1 MFSIEPG
8 KFVLFQPFSVLMDW
22 LSSALECLKTS
33 DNCPICRKYIYS
45 SYLEPQQPFYRVY
58 LTTVSDEKSSSA
70 KECQELQEKLEAANM
85 RLSTLQTDL
94 NNAEFNIVTVG
105 HNYKSAMKTSK
116 AYKAKLDAALKELE
130 TLKTSNNEFQQQIK
144 EKDASIIDL
153 EKSKKTLMRHRK
165 EYKDINETL
174 KEHIA
179 NQGEVLVKQY
189 YLLTNK
195 SNCFACKKLRSPH
208 DNDNEVDEWKST
220 PKNLDDLSHS
230 QLRKQ
235 YTDLQEEYDCL
246 AAVHREMS
254 KASAGL
260 TESAKVKLYIKNLK
274 TQLKE
279 SKTREVQLESLFER
293 NETVQGLAKELIN
306 TKKNHSKLEA
316 ELEQV
321 TEAKLALFDQKNQ
334 AEESFNRALKAIL
347 VLQNQK
353 EESAKENSDLQEKL
367 REVIDSKLI
376 LQKQLKASKCRARK
390 FQNAKTKAEAENQD
404 IMNKMNLFAVQYSS
418 FEKAFRSYFANTRD
432 SGSNDWTLTA

>member
-1 MFSIEPG
+1 MYLIEPG
-8 KFVLFQPFSVLMDW
+8 KFVLYQPLPVLMDW
-22 LSSALECLKTS
+22 VSSALECLKTS

-45 SYLEPQQPFYRVY
+45 SYLESQQPFYRVY
-58 LTTVSDEKSSSA
+58 LTTVNDEKSSSA
-70 KECQELQEKLEAANM
+70 KECQELKEKLEAANV
-85 RLSTLQTDL
+85 RLSTLQTYL
-94 NNAEFNIVTVG
+94 NNANLNIATVG

-116 AYKAKLDAALKELE
+116 AYKARLDAALKELE
-130 TLKTSNNEFQQQIK
+130 TLKTSNKEVQQQIK
-144 EKDASIIDL
+144 EKDALIIGL

-174 KEHIA
+174 KEHIV
-179 NQGEVLVKQY
+179 NQDEVLVKQY

-235 YTDLQEEYDCL
+235 YNDVQKKYDCL

-254 KASAGL
+254 RASAGL

-279 SKTREVQLESLFER
+279 SKTREVQLKSFE
-293 NETVQGLAKELIN
+293 
-306 TKKNHSKLEA
+306 LEA
-316 ELEQV
+316 DLEQV
-321 TEAKLALFDQKNQ
+321 TGAKLALFDQKNQ
-334 AEESFNRALKAIL
+334 VEESFNRALKAIL

-367 REVIDSKLI
+367 TEVIDSKLI

-418 FEKAFRSYFANTRD
+418 FEKAFRSYFANTSD
-432 SGSNDWTLTA
+432 SASNGWTLTA